1 MISHI
6 DHLVITVR
14 SVDETCSF
22 YERVLGFERTSVV
35 GKPAAL
41 HFGSC
46 KISVHE
52 VEHTFEPKALAPT
65 SGAAD
70 FCLITEW
77 ELDDVARRLDAEN
90 VAIELGPV
98 DRDGAN
104 GAIRSLYFRDP
115 DGNLVEVSRYVPTTS
130 GTGRSAAP
138 SASSA
143 SFACAVST
151 LCCG

>member
-1 MISHI
+1 VIARI

-14 SVDETCSF
+14 SVEETCSF
-22 YERVLGFERTSVV
+22 YERVLGFERKNVA

-46 KISVHE
+46 KISVHQTDR
-52 VEHTFEPKALAPT
+52 TFEPKASTPT
-65 SGAAD
+65 VGSAD

-77 ELDDVARRLDAEN
+77 ALDDVMRRLEAEN

-98 DRDGAN
+98 DRDGAR
-104 GAIRSLYFRDP
+104 GPIRSIYFRDP
-115 DGNLVEVSRYVPTTS
+115 DGNLVEVSRYARS
-130 GTGRSAAP
+130 DTGAKR

-143 SFACAVST
+143 AFGFAVAA
-151 LCCG
+151 LLHH